1 MEALYGPAKAN
12 NIANNHSA
20 LLILPGT
27 RDEATM
33 RYADRLLRDESGPA
47 RFTSRSVRQ
56 LKPGTALCVYEH
68 LKIEDIKL
76 RSSTHDPDLVAPA
89 SGEEDSAQTA
99 ISPTTY

>member
-1 MEALYGPAKAN
+1 MEALYGPSRAG

-33 RYADRLLRDESGPA
+33 HYADRLLRDESGPA
-47 RFTSRSVRQ
+47 RFTAQRSVRQ

-68 LKIEDIKL
+68 LKIEEIKL
-76 RSSTHDPDLVAPA
+76 RSSTHDPELSALA
-89 SGEEDSAQTA
+89 AAEEDSSGPV
-99 ISPTTY
+99 IG